1 MEVAQRLLEILRI
14 YKDNSELVSSAVKDI
29 QQLRTEGQSRLRRGL
44 EERKRKLILKAI
56 ALLAPSDIPAKVL
69 EVDGVDDAELL
80 VCQEEGWLD
89 KALGLYLRHESVSEA
104 LQKACAAEL
113 GGGVGYYTYS

>member
-44 EERKRKLILKAI
+44 EERKRKLILKDQI
-56 ALLAPSDIPAKVL
+56 TRLESELIPDLNA
-69 EVDGVDDAELL
+69 
-80 VCQEEGWLD
+80 
-89 KALGLYLRHESVSEA
+89 
-104 LQKACAAEL
+104 
-113 GGGVGYYTYS
+113 